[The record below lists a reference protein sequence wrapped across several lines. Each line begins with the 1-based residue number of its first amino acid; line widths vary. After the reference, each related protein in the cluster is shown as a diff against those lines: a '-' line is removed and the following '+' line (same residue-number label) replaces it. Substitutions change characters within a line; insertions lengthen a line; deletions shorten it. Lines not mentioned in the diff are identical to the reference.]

1 VIGVNWVT
9 ETRARFSLT
18 SMTSDVIADPER
30 DSTATYAVDPGV
42 ARRLTARVVCAPRPP
57 MVLSHTPMTGAPLAW
72 LPQSSP
78 GDVKVAYAAA
88 RAAQRFWSRMPISH
102 RARIFLRF
110 HDLLLARQ
118 DQLLDLIQLES
129 GKARVHAFEEV
140 ADVAIVSRHYAR
152 RAAGYLRARHR
163 QGAFP
168 LFSQAVE
175 LRHPKG
181 VVGIVAPWN
190 YPLSMS
196 ITDAI
201 PALLA
206 GNAVVLRPDNQSALT
221 ALAAV
226 ALLDEAGLPEG
237 VLQVALGDGP
247 TVGSVVLDNADYIC
261 FTGSTATGRSVAQKA
276 GRRLVGASLELGGK
290 NAMYVAHDA
299 NIGKAVDGALR
310 ACFSSA
316 GQLCVS
322 IERLYL
328 HESIADEFLEAFV
341 GATRSM
347 RLSPELTFDADM
359 GSLASA
365 AQLER
370 VRAHVEDARSK
381 GGKVLT
387 GGRAR
392 PEIGP
397 YFYEPTILAEVT
409 AAMACHDDE
418 TFGPVVCVYPVDS
431 DDEAIRQANDS
442 DYGLNASVWTR
453 DVARGRRLARSIKAG
468 TVNINDGYAAA
479 WGSVGAPMGGMGSS
493 GLARRHGIE
502 GITKYTEPQNVT
514 AQHFV
519 GFGAPFGLSDKRWAK
534 ILTLALGAMKHLG
547 VR

>member
-1 VIGVNWVT
+1 
-9 ETRARFSLT
+9 
-18 SMTSDVIADPER
+18 MTPDLLADPETDR
-30 DSTATYAVDPGV
+30 TATYAVDPGL
-42 ARRLTARVVCAPRPP
+42 ARRLTARVVCAPRPARF
-57 MVLSHTPMTGAPLAW
+57 LTHTPMTGAPLAS
-72 LPQSSP
+72 LPQSTAS
-78 GDVKVAYAAA
+78 DVKVAYAAA
-88 RAAQRFWSRMPISH
+88 RAAQRSWARMPVAR

-110 HDLLLARQ
+110 HDLVLQ
-118 DQLLDLIQLES
+118 QQVQLLDLIQLES
-129 GKARVHAFEEV
+129 GKARVHGFEEV
-140 ADVAIVSRHYAR
+140 ADTAIVSLHYAR
-152 RAAGYLRARHR
+152 RADRYLRPRRR

-168 LFSQAVE
+168 LLSQAVE

-226 ALLDEAGLPEG
+226 AMLDEAGLPEG
-237 VLQVALGDGP
+237 VMQVVLGDGP
-247 TVGSVVLDNADYIC
+247 TIGSAVLELADYVC
-261 FTGSTATGRSVAQKA
+261 FTGSTATGRSVAEKA
-276 GRRLVGASLELGGK
+276 ASRLVGASLELGGK
-290 NAMYVAHDA
+290 NAMYVAEDA
-299 NIGKAVDGALR
+299 DMSKAVSGAVR
-310 ACFSSA
+310 GCFSSA

-328 HESIADEFLEAFV
+328 HERIADEFLASFV
-341 GATRSM
+341 AAVRAL
-347 RLSPELTFDADM
+347 RLSPELTFDVDM

-370 VRAHVEDARSK
+370 VIGHVEDARSK
-381 GGKVLT
+381 GALVLA

-392 PEIGP
+392 PDIGP

-409 AAMACHDDE
+409 AAMACRDDE
-418 TFGPVVCVYPVDS
+418 TFGPVVSVARVGS
-431 DDEAIRQANDS
+431 DDEAIRRANDS

-453 DVARGRRLARSIKAG
+453 DVARGRRIARSIKAG

-479 WGSVGAPMGGMGSS
+479 WGSVGAPMGGMKSS

-502 GITKYTEPQNVT
+502 GITKFTESQNIT
-514 AQHFV
+514 AQHV
-519 GFGAPFGLSDKRWAK
+519 LGFAAPFGLSDQQWATMLTGALRTMKR
-534 ILTLALGAMKHLG
+534 LG

>member
-1 VIGVNWVT
+1 MPAQRKSFHLPSLPSAVI
-9 ETRARFSLT
+9 EAPARASPAP
-18 SMTSDVIADPER
+18 S
-30 DSTATYAVDPGV
+30 AVAPGL
-42 ARRLTARVVCAPRPP
+42 ARRLPARVVCAPRPK
-57 MVLSHTPMTGAPLAW
+57 MVLSRTPMTAAPLAS
-72 LPQSSP
+72 LPQSTA

-88 RAAQRFWSRMPISH
+88 RAAQRFWSRTPIAH

-110 HDLLLARQ
+110 HDLLLTRQ

-152 RAAGYLRARHR
+152 RAAGYLRPRRR
-163 QGAFP
+163 QGAIP
-168 LFSQAVE
+168 LLSQAVE

-237 VLQVALGDGP
+237 VLQVALGDGL
-247 TVGSVVLDNADYIC
+247 TVGSVVLDNADYVC

-299 NIGKAVDGALR
+299 NIGKAVGGALR

-322 IERLYL
+322 IERLDL
-328 HESIADEFLEAFV
+328 PQSIAD
-341 GATRSM
+341 
-347 RLSPELTFDADM
+347 
-359 GSLASA
+359 
-365 AQLER
+365 
-370 VRAHVEDARSK
+370 
-381 GGKVLT
+381 
-387 GGRAR
+387 
-392 PEIGP
+392 
-397 YFYEPTILAEVT
+397 
-409 AAMACHDDE
+409 
-418 TFGPVVCVYPVDS
+418 
-431 DDEAIRQANDS
+431 
-442 DYGLNASVWTR
+442 
-453 DVARGRRLARSIKAG
+453 
-468 TVNINDGYAAA
+468 
-479 WGSVGAPMGGMGSS
+479 
-493 GLARRHGIE
+493 
-502 GITKYTEPQNVT
+502 
-514 AQHFV
+514 
-519 GFGAPFGLSDKRWAK
+519 
-534 ILTLALGAMKHLG
+534 
-547 VR
+547 

>member
-1 VIGVNWVT
+1 ML
-9 ETRARFSLT
+9 RRFSLT
-18 SMTSDVIADPER
+18 SMTSDVLADPGR
-30 DSTATYAVDPGV
+30 DSTATYAVDPAR
-42 ARRLTARVVCAPRPP
+42 ARRLTARVVCAPRPKT
-57 MVLSHTPMTGAPLAW
+57 VLTRTPMTGAPLAS
-72 LPQSSP
+72 LPQSVP
-78 GDVKVAYAAA
+78 ADVKVAYVAA
-88 RAAQRFWSRMPISH
+88 RAAQRSWSRMPMAH

-110 HDLLLARQ
+110 HDLVLARQ
-118 DQLLDLIQLES
+118 DEVLDLIQLES

-140 ADVAIVSRHYAR
+140 ADTAIVSRHYAR
-152 RAAGYLRARHR
+152 RAAGYLRPRRR

-168 LFSQAVE
+168 LLSQAVE

-181 VVGIVAPWN
+181 VVGIVGPWN

-247 TVGSVVLDNADYIC
+247 TVGSAVLDNADYVC
-261 FTGSTATGRSVAQKA
+261 FTGSTATGRSVAQRA
-276 GRRLVGASLELGGK
+276 GRRLIGASLELGGK
-290 NAMYVAHDA
+290 NAMYVAYDA
-299 NIGKAVDGALR
+299 NVAKAVQGALR

-322 IERLYL
+322 VERLYL
-328 HESIADEFLEAFV
+328 HQSIAEEFLEAFV
-341 GATRSM
+341 AATRSM
-347 RLSPELTFDADM
+347 RLSPDLTYGADM

-370 VRAHVEDARSK
+370 VSAQVEDARSK
-381 GGKVLT
+381 GGRVLA

-397 YFYEPTILAEVT
+397 YFYEPTILTDVT
-409 AAMACHDDE
+409 AAMACRDDE
-418 TFGPVVCVYPVDS
+418 TFGPVVCVYRVNS
-431 DDEAIRQANDS
+431 DDEAILQANDS
-442 DYGLNASVWTR
+442 DFGLNASVWTR
-453 DVARGRRLARSIKAG
+453 DVARGRRIAQSIKAG
-468 TVNINDGYAAA
+468 TVNINEGYAAA
-479 WGSVGAPMGGMGSS
+479 WGSVGAPMGGMNSS
-493 GLARRHGIE
+493 GLSRRHGIE

-514 AQHFV
+514 AQHIV
-519 GFGAPFGLSDKRWAK
+519 GFTAPFGISDQRWSK
-534 ILTLALGAMKHLG
+534 ILTLALSGMKRFGA
-547 VR
+547 R

>member
-1 VIGVNWVT
+1 
-9 ETRARFSLT
+9 
-18 SMTSDVIADPER
+18 MTSDVVADPER
-30 DSTATYAVDPGV
+30 DSTATYAVDPGL
-42 ARRLTARVVCAPRPP
+42 ARRLTARVVCAPRPKT
-57 MVLSHTPMTGAPLAW
+57 VLTRTPMTGAPLAS
-72 LPQSSP
+72 LPQSAP
-78 GDVKVAYAAA
+78 ADVKVAYEAA
-88 RAAQRFWSRMPISH
+88 RGAQRFWARTPIWH

-110 HDLLLARQ
+110 HDLVLAQ
-118 DQLLDLIQLES
+118 QEQLLDLIQLES

-140 ADVAIVSRHYAR
+140 ADTAIVSRHYAHR
-152 RAAGYLRARHR
+152 GEWYLRPRRR

-168 LFSQAVE
+168 VLSQAVE
-175 LRHPKG
+175 IRHPKG

-201 PALLA
+201 PALMA

-237 VLQVALGDGP
+237 LLQVALGDGP
-247 TVGSVVLDNADYIC
+247 TVGSAVLDNADYVC
-261 FTGSTATGRSVAQKA
+261 FTGSTSTGRSVAQKA

-290 NAMYVAHDA
+290 NAMYVADDA
-299 NIGKAVDGALR
+299 NIAKAVDGALR

-341 GATRSM
+341 VATRSM
-347 RLSPELTFDADM
+347 RLSPALTYDADM

-365 AQLER
+365 VQLER
-370 VRAHVEDARSK
+370 VSAHVEDAIAK
-381 GGKVLT
+381 GAQVLA

-397 YFYEPTILAEVT
+397 FFYEPTILTEVT
-409 AAMACHDDE
+409 AAMDCRDDE
-418 TFGPVVCVYPVDS
+418 TFGPVVSAYRVGS
-431 DDEAIRQANDS
+431 DDEAVLRANDS
-442 DYGLNASVWTR
+442 DFGLNASVWTR
-453 DVARGRRLARSIKAG
+453 DVARGRRIARSIKAG

-479 WGSVGAPMGGMGSS
+479 WGSVGAPMGGMNQS
-493 GLARRHGIE
+493 GLSRRHGAE
-502 GITKYTEPQNVT
+502 GITKYTESQNVT
-514 AQHFV
+514 AQHAV
-519 GFGAPFGLSDKRWAK
+519 GFAAPFGLSDERWAK
-534 ILTLALGAMKHLG
+534 TLTVALMTIKRTR
-547 VR
+547 VRGRRWLR

>member
-1 VIGVNWVT
+1 
-9 ETRARFSLT
+9 
-18 SMTSDVIADPER
+18 MTSDVIADPER
-30 DSTATYAVDPGV
+30 DSTATYAVDPGL
-42 ARRLTARVVCAPRPP
+42 ARRLTARVVCAPRPKT
-57 MVLSHTPMTGAPLAW
+57 VLTHTPMTGAPLAS
-72 LPQSSP
+72 LPQSTSA
-78 GDVKVAYAAA
+78 DVKVAYAAA
-88 RAAQRFWSRMPISH
+88 RAAQRSWSRMPMGR

-110 HDLLLARQ
+110 HDLVLARQ
-118 DQLLDLIQLES
+118 EQLLDLIQLES

-140 ADVAIVSRHYAR
+140 ADTAIVSRHYAR
-152 RAAGYLRARHR
+152 RAAGYLRPHRR

-168 LFSQAVE
+168 LLSQAVE

-201 PALLA
+201 PALMA

-226 ALLDEAGLPEG
+226 ALLEGAGLPEG
-237 VLQVALGDGP
+237 VLQVALGGGP
-247 TVGSVVLDNADYIC
+247 AVGGAVLDNADYVC
-261 FTGSTATGRSVAQKA
+261 FTGSTSTGRSVAQKA
-276 GRRLVGASLELGGK
+276 ARRLVGASLELGGK

-299 NIGKAVDGALR
+299 NISKAVDGALR

-328 HESIADEFLEAFV
+328 HQSIADEFLEAFV
-341 GATRSM
+341 VATRSL
-347 RLSPELTFDADM
+347 RLSAGLTYDADM

-370 VRAHVEDARSK
+370 VSAHVEDARSK
-381 GGKVLT
+381 GGQVLA

-397 YFYEPTILAEVT
+397 YFYEPTILDEVT
-409 AAMACHDDE
+409 AAMDCRDDE
-418 TFGPVVCVYPVDS
+418 TFGPVVSVYRVGS
-431 DDEAIRQANDS
+431 DDEAILHANDS
-442 DYGLNASVWTR
+442 DFGLNASVWTR
-453 DVARGRRLARSIKAG
+453 DVARGRRIARLIKAG

-479 WGSVGAPMGGMGSS
+479 WGSVGAPMGGMNQS
-493 GLARRHGIE
+493 GLSRRHGAE
-502 GITKYTEPQNVT
+502 GITKYTESQNVT
-514 AQHFV
+514 AHHLV
-519 GFGAPFGLSDKRWAK
+519 GLSAPFGLSDERWAK
-534 ILTLALGAMKHLG
+534 TLTVALGVMKRCG
-547 VR
+547 MR